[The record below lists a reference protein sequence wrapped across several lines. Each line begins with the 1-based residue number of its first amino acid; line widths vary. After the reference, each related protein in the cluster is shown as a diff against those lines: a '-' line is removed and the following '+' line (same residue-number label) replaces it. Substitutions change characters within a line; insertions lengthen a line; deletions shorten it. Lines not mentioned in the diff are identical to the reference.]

1 MPKMTSTHYEDPD
14 VVRRYAEG
22 PSAFVPAY
30 QYMQRMAGQLLQ
42 ERIGATGE
50 ILVLGAG
57 GGLELEAFARR
68 SPGWSFTGVDP
79 AGEMLKAAKERV
91 ASVGASSRVQ
101 WHHGYIFDAPR
112 GPFDAATCLLTL
124 HFVPDD
130 GEKERTLSEIRKRLK
145 PGSPFVLVDCCI
157 DLAAPTSTRA
167 LARYREFALESGA
180 DPELVDSTCG
190 RLTTVLK
197 MVSASREEELLAAS
211 GYSEIELFYAGLS
224 WRGWRATA

>member
-1 MPKMTSTHYEDPD
+1 MTSTHYEDPD

-79 AGEMLKAAKERV
+79 AGEMLKAARERV
-91 ASVGASSRVQ
+91 ASVGASSRVR
-101 WHHGYIFDAPR
+101 WHHGYLFDAPR

-130 GEKERTLSEIRKRLK
+130 GEKERTLREIRGRLK

-157 DLAAPTSTRA
+157 DLATPTATRA
-167 LARYREFALESGA
+167 LARYRDFALESGA

-197 MVSASREEELLAAS
+197 MISASREEELLAAS
-211 GYSEIELFYAGLS
+211 GYSDIELFYAGLS
-224 WRGWRATA
+224 WRGWRASA

>member
-1 MPKMTSTHYEDPD
+1 MTSTHYEDPD
-14 VVRRYAEG
+14 VVRRYAQG

-30 QYMQRMAGQLLQ
+30 QYMQRMAAQLLQ

-50 ILVLGAG
+50 VLVLGAG
-57 GGLELEAFARR
+57 GGLELEAFATR

-101 WHHGYIFDAPR
+101 WHQGYIFDAPR

-130 GEKERTLSEIRKRLK
+130 GEKERTLVEIRKRLK
-145 PGSPFVLVDCCI
+145 PGAPFVLVDCCI
-157 DLAAPTSTRA
+157 DLEAPTATRA
-167 LARYREFALESGA
+167 LARYRDFALESGA

-190 RLTTVLK
+190 RLTTVLNLI
-197 MVSASREEELLAAS
+197 SASREEALLAAA
-211 GYSEIELFYAGLS
+211 GYSDVELFYAGLS